1 MKKFLLG
8 GVALLAMLAGGQ
20 ARAADLPV
28 KAPIAIPVW
37 DWTGFYIGA
46 HSGLAFGYTVVDDP
60 FGGSIFGDNVRT
72 PGYIFGGQIGYNW
85 QIPGSGIVVGWEAD
99 ASWIASDPGGTNTCL
114 AFSGNFVSYNC
125 LVKKDATAT
134 FAGRVGG
141 LIDPARH
148 TLLYG
153 KVGVAVVH
161 DEVSVSTNAPFF
173 LAPQTVAGNWT
184 QVGGDIGIGVEH
196 ALTPA
201 WSFKAEYDFLFFR
214 QHDISFPPSLQFNT
228 RTLVPTAAGTTTA
241 NQDVHEF
248 KIGLNYHWGH
258 ALTETWPTALPAY
271 PVKAKAL
278 PVAGWAPGWEFEFGG
293 RYWGST
299 GRFQKDLGNVG
310 NPPTNLNSRL
320 TYVTDDNSGEIFGRI
335 DSPWNFFVKGFAG
348 GGSAWRG
355 HMNDEDWILAANVP
369 YSNTIS
375 DPVKSTISYYT
386 FDVGY
391 DFWRGPGYKVG
402 GFIGYN
408 YYKENKDAYG
418 CVQIA
423 NQNSDCVPPIPNTV
437 LGITENDTWKSAR
450 IGTVGEVMLMDR
462 VKLTAEA
469 AYLPYVKFDGV
480 DNHVLRNI
488 VSPETG
494 KGQGVQVEALLS
506 YYLTQGFSVG
516 VGGRYW
522 AMWTDQ
528 NAYTNFGGGACPA
541 ACPALP
547 SKTERYGFFLQGAYK
562 FDGPGSPIVA
572 RY

>member
-1 MKKFLLG
+1 
-8 GVALLAMLAGGQ
+8 
-20 ARAADLPV
+20 
-28 KAPIAIPVW
+28 
-37 DWTGFYIGA
+37 
-46 HSGLAFGYTVVDDP
+46 
-60 FGGSIFGDNVRT
+60 
-72 PGYIFGGQIGYNW
+72 
-85 QIPGSGIVVGWEAD
+85 VVGWEAD

-114 AFSGNFVSYNC
+114 AFSGNFASFNC
-125 LVKKDATAT
+125 LVRKNATAT

-141 LIDPARH
+141 LIDPARR

-153 KVGVAVVH
+153 KVGAAVVN
-161 DEVSVSTNAPFF
+161 DDVSVTTPRADL
-173 LAPQTVAGNWT
+173 LAIQQTTANWT

-214 QHDISFPPSLQFNT
+214 QHDISFPPSLQFT
-228 RTLVPTAAGTTTA
+228 GRALVPTAGGTTTA

-293 RYWGST
+293 RWWGST
-299 GRFQKDLGNVG
+299 GRFQKDLGSVG
-310 NPPTNLNSRL
+310 NPATSLNSRL
-320 TYVTDDNSGEIFGRI
+320 TYVTDTNSGEIFGRI

-348 GGSAWRG
+348 GGQHWRG
-355 HMNDEDWILAANVP
+355 HQNDEDWFFGGAINP
-369 YSNTIS
+369 YSNTLS
-375 DPVKSTISYYT
+375 DPVKGDISYYT
-386 FDVGY
+386 VDVGY

-402 GFIGYN
+402 GFVGYN

-423 NQNSDCVPPIPNTV
+423 NPVSDCSPTSVIDGPPQPSTV
-437 LGITENDTWKSAR
+437 LGITENDTWKSLR

-462 VKLTAEA
+462 LKLTAEA

-480 DNHVLRNI
+480 DIHHQRTDVPNQN
-488 VSPETG
+488 SPETG
-494 KGQGVQVEALLS
+494 KGQGVQVEAILS
-506 YYLTQGFSVG
+506 YYLTPNFSIG
-516 VGGRYW
+516 AGGRYW

-528 NAYTNFGGGACPA
+528 NAFTNIFSTPCP
-541 ACPALP
+541 CPTLP
-547 SKTERYGFFLQGAYK
+547 SKTERYGVFLQGAYK
-562 FDGPGSPIVA
+562 FDGPAAPIVA